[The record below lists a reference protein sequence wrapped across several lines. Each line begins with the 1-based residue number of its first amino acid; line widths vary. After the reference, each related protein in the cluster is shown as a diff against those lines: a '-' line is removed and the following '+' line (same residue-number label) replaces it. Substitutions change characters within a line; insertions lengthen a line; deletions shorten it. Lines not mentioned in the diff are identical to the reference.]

1 MLYGEVITP
10 YSENHTKHTS
20 MNSVART
27 QNFEMLHL
35 VVHEVTTVIY
45 NAKWQYEWHRLFIV
59 FRRSGKN
66 AGENTGK
73 IKFVKFT
80 VAKI

>member
-1 MLYGEVITP
+1 MP
-10 YSENHTKHTS
+10 
-20 MNSVART
+20 
-27 QNFEMLHL
+27 HL
-35 VVHEVTTVIY
+35 VIHEVTTVIY

-59 FRRSGKN
+59 FRGSGRN

-73 IKFVKFT
+73 IKSVKFK

>member
-1 MLYGEVITP
+1 
-10 YSENHTKHTS
+10 
-20 MNSVART
+20 
-27 QNFEMLHL
+27 MLHL
-35 VVHEVTTVIY
+35 VIHEVTPVIY
-45 NAKWQYEWHRLFIV
+45 NAKWQCEWHRLFIV
-59 FRRSGKN
+59 FRGSGKN